1 MNHLSSSLLKIC
13 MAFLRLKIKYF
24 CRDQFEVDHTEEET
38 KHFLNVLEK
47 YKIEL
52 IEKSSVCKKR
62 YIDMVSHME
71 DGFGDRMWSFRVAS

>member
-1 MNHLSSSLLKIC
+1 MNHLSSSLLKVC
-13 MAFLRLKIKYF
+13 MAFLRLKIEYF
-24 CRDQFEVDHTEEET
+24 CRDKLGVDHTDEER

-62 YIDMVSHME
+62 CIDMVSYME